1 MKKLSK
7 NKSKKKTVKKVFM
20 IKYKKSV
27 KKYNKILRKKIN
39 SINYKTMCLLHT
51 RNLINQKENNKN
63 CLKIYKKIQ
72 TTILWLPKKE
82 KKLSDTAGSAKFFNL
97 IEFVIV
103 MNVKSVFAHL
113 IIIVLGWKT
122 VLERKIEILFG
133 FICSFNFYNF
143 LWFLLTLVAKH

>member
-72 TTILWLPKKE
+72 TTIL
-82 KKLSDTAGSAKFFNL
+82 
-97 IEFVIV
+97 
-103 MNVKSVFAHL
+103 
-113 IIIVLGWKT
+113 
-122 VLERKIEILFG
+122 
-133 FICSFNFYNF
+133 
-143 LWFLLTLVAKH
+143 